1 MRVAGTTAVV
11 VTIAAMIRHVVWDW
25 NGTLLAD
32 QSAVLDALNA
42 LLAGLGRP
50 PTDMATYR
58 RLYTRP
64 VRRFYERLLEREID
78 DAGWADLDLAFHDAY
93 GRVVRA
99 VDLDDQARP
108 ALAHVAATGRSQ
120 SLLSMA
126 QHDHLVEMVD
136 HHDLAHHFDRVDGL
150 DGIGGGHKAQWLHAH
165 LDALSVAR
173 ADEVLVVG
181 DALDDA
187 AAAHDVGTG
196 VVLFDGGS
204 HPHEELA
211 ALGVPVAATLLEALH
226 LGGVEAPGG

>member
-1 MRVAGTTAVV
+1 
-11 VTIAAMIRHVVWDW
+11 MIRHVVWDW

-32 QSAVLDALNA
+32 QAAVLDALNI
-42 LLAGLGRP
+42 LLADLGRP
-50 PTDMATYR
+50 ATDMATYR

-78 DAGWADLDLAFHDAY
+78 DAGWADLDVAFHTAY
-93 GRVVRA
+93 GQVVRA
-99 VDLDDQARP
+99 VDLDDQTRP

-136 HHDLAHHFDRVDGL
+136 HHDLSHHFDRVDGL
-150 DGIGGGHKAQWLHAH
+150 RGVGGGHKAEWLRAH

-204 HPHEELA
+204 HPYEELA
-211 ALGVPVAATLLEALH
+211 ALGVPVAPTLFEALRR
-226 LGGVEAPGG
+226 GGVDPGLQG